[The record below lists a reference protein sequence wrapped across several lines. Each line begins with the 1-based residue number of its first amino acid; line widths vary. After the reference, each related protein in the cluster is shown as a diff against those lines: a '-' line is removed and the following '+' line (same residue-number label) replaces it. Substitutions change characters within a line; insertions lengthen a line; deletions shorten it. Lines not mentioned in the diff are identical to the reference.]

1 LAKIHSMMDVGK
13 RSLQNSQTALQTVGH
28 NIANKST
35 EGYSRQRVE
44 IKANVPIDS
53 GSVRIGMGAR
63 TGAVTRINNPY
74 LEKQITAEGNQ
85 MGFAE
90 SRADALA
97 RVEQVYNEQ
106 VNKGLNKSMGEFFN
120 AYREFSTSPESMATR
135 TLVRDTSFH
144 LTQDFAKVS
153 HQLKTVQNDL
163 DMQIRANVEKVNE
176 YTKEVADLNQ
186 KITQIEVAGA
196 QANDERDRRELL
208 VKKIGEIIN
217 IKAVEGDKGGV
228 SIRAG
233 NSSFLVSS
241 TEATKIQ
248 VAPTESDNSRGE
260 VHLGIFFQPTL
271 GTDPMNITREITG
284 GQIGGMLNVRN
295 EAIVEALNDVD
306 HLAYNFANSV
316 NEIHRKGYDLRGKPG
331 GDFFGFGG
339 VTEGRGLASEGASVL
354 NAAQNLKLDDRIQR
368 DPANI
373 VAAAMPG
380 GAGDNRVANEMSQ
393 LQFQKLLDD
402 GTSTFD
408 EYYNALVGKIGIA
421 ADRANSKFESQK
433 NMVSQL
439 NNLRDSISGVSLD
452 EEATKMIEFQKSFDA
467 SARLIRVADEMFD
480 TILNMK
486 RL

>member
-1 LAKIHSMMDVGK
+1 MSKIHSMMDVGK

-44 IKANVPIDS
+44 IKSNVPVDS

-85 MGFAE
+85 LGFAE
-90 SRADALA
+90 SRADALG
-97 RVEQVYNEQ
+97 RVEQIYNEQ
-106 VNKGLNKSMGEFFN
+106 VNKGLNKSMSEFFN
-120 AYREFSTSPESMATR
+120 AYREFSSSPENMATR

-144 LTQDFAKVS
+144 LTKDFARVS
-153 HQLKTVQNDL
+153 QNLKTVQNDL
-163 DMQIRANVEKVNE
+163 DNQIRANVEKVNE

-196 QANDERDRRELL
+196 TANDERDRRELL

-228 SIRAG
+228 MIRAG
-233 NSSFLVSS
+233 NNAFLVSS
-241 TEATKIQ
+241 TEATKLQ
-248 VAPTESDNSRGE
+248 VAPTESNSARGE
-260 VHLGIFFQPTL
+260 VHLGIFFQPTA
-271 GTDPMNITREITG
+271 GTDPMNITNEITG
-284 GQIGGMLNVRN
+284 GNIGGMLNIRN
-295 EAIVEALNDVD
+295 ETIVNALNDVD
-306 HLAYNFANSV
+306 VLAYNFASSV
-316 NEIHRKGYDLRGKPG
+316 NEIHGKGFDLRGKQG
-331 GDFFGFGG
+331 GNFFE
-339 VTEGRGLASEGASVL
+339 VDDHL
-354 NAAQNLKLDDRIQR
+354 NAAQNLRLNDAVER
-368 DPANI
+368 DPAKI

-380 GAGDNRVANEMSQ
+380 GAGDNRIANEMSQ

-408 EYYNALVGKIGIA
+408 EYYNALVGKIGVA
-421 ADRANSKFESQK
+421 AERANSKFESQK
-433 NMVSQL
+433 NMVTQL

-452 EEATKMIEFQKSFDA
+452 EEATKMIEYQKSFDA

-486 RL
+486 RM

>member
-1 LAKIHSMMDVGK
+1 MAKIHSMMDVGK

-44 IKANVPIDS
+44 IKANVPVDS
-53 GSVRIGMGAR
+53 GQVRIGMGAR

-74 LEKQITAEGNQ
+74 LEKQITSEGNQ
-85 MGFAE
+85 LGYHE
-90 SRADALA
+90 SRAGALG
-97 RVEQVYNEQ
+97 RVEQIYNEQ

-120 AYREFSTSPESMATR
+120 AYREFSSSPENMATR

-144 LTQDFAKVS
+144 LTQDFARVS
-153 HQLKTVQNDL
+153 KNLKTIQNDL
-163 DMQIRANVEKVNE
+163 DQQIKANIEKVNE
-176 YTKEVADLNQ
+176 YTREVANLNE
-186 KITQIEVAGA
+186 KIVQIEVAGA
-196 QANDERDRRELL
+196 TANDERDRRELL

-217 IKAVEGDKGGV
+217 IKAVEGDKGGI

-241 TEATKIQ
+241 TEATKLM
-248 VAPTESDNSRGE
+248 VAPTDTNSARGE
-260 VHLGIFFQPTL
+260 VHLGIFFQPSAS
-271 GTDPMNITREITG
+271 TDPMNITQEITG
-284 GQIGGMLNVRN
+284 GNIGGMLNVRN
-295 EAIVEALNDVD
+295 ETIVNALDDVD
-306 HLAYNFANSV
+306 FLAHSFADSV
-316 NEIHRKGYDLRGKPG
+316 NEIHRKGFDLRGKPG
-331 GDFFGFGG
+331 GDFFEIGG
-339 VTEGRGLASEGASVL
+339 TL
-354 NAAQNLKLDDRIQR
+354 NAAQDLALNVEIAK
-368 DPANI
+368 DPAKI

-380 GAGDNRVANEMSQ
+380 GAGDNRIANEMSQ

-408 EYYNALVGKIGIA
+408 EYYNALVGKIGVA

-480 TILNMK
+480 TILSMK
-486 RL
+486 RM

>member
-1 LAKIHSMMDVGK
+1 MMDVGK

-44 IKANVPIDS
+44 IKSNVPVDS
-53 GSVRIGMGAR
+53 GQVRIGMGAR

-85 MGFAE
+85 LGYNEA
-90 SRADALA
+90 RADALA
-97 RVEQVYNEQ
+97 RVEQIYNEQ
-106 VNKGLNKSMGEFFN
+106 VNKGLNKTMGDFFN

-144 LTQDFAKVS
+144 LTKDFARVN
-153 HQLKTVQNDL
+153 QNLKTVQNDL
-163 DMQIRANVEKVNE
+163 DNQIRANVEKVNE

-196 QANDERDRRELL
+196 TANDERDRRELL

-233 NSSFLVSS
+233 NSAFLVSS
-241 TEATKIQ
+241 TEATKLQ
-248 VAPTESDNSRGE
+248 VAPTESNSARGE
-260 VHLGIFFQPTL
+260 VHLGIFFQPTI
-271 GTDPMNITREITG
+271 GSDPMNITREISG
-284 GQIGGMLNVRN
+284 GNIGGMLNIRN

-306 HLAYNFANSV
+306 VLAHNFANSV
-316 NEIHRKGYDLRGKPG
+316 NEIHRRGYDLRGKVG
-331 GDFFGFGG
+331 GDFFEVGDQ
-339 VTEGRGLASEGASVL
+339 L
-354 NAAQNLKLDDRIQR
+354 NAAQNLQLSEAIQN
-368 DPANI
+368 DPAKI
-373 VAAAMPG
+373 VAAAQPG
-380 GAGDNRVANEMSQ
+380 GAGDNRIANEMSQ
-393 LQFQKLLDD
+393 LQFQKVLDE

-408 EYYNALVGKIGIA
+408 EYYNSLVGKIGVA

-433 NMVSQL
+433 NMVTQL

-480 TILNMK
+480 TILSMK
-486 RL
+486 RM